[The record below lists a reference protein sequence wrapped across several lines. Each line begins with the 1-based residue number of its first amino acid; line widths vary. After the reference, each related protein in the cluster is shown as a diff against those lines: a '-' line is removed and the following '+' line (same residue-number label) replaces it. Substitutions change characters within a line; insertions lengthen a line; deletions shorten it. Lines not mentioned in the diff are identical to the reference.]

1 MASEKTQTFTD
12 ANFQQAV
19 LSAPTPVLV
28 DFWAEW
34 CGPCRMIAPHV
45 EAVATELDGKAV
57 IGKLNVDDNPAIV
70 SKYSIRGIPALL
82 LFKGGELVDSL
93 VGATDKTRIKALVE
107 SILYPAAGSLMS
119 TARDVVIVGSGPA
132 GLTAALYT
140 ARANLNPLLI

>member
-12 ANFQQAV
+12 SNFQQEV
-19 LSAPTPVLV
+19 LSAATPVLV

-45 EAVATELDGKAV
+45 DAVATELDGKAK
-57 IGKLNVDDNPAIV
+57 IGKLNVDDNPAVV

-107 SILYPAAGSLMS
+107 KHL
-119 TARDVVIVGSGPA
+119 
-132 GLTAALYT
+132 
-140 ARANLNPLLI
+140 

>member
-1 MASEKTQTFTD
+1 MASEKTLTFTD
-12 ANFQQAV
+12 ANFQQDV
-19 LSAPTPVLV
+19 LSASTPVLV

-45 EAVATELDGKAV
+45 DAVATELEGKAK
-57 IGKLNVDDNPAIV
+57 IGKLNVDDNPAVV

-107 SILYPAAGSLMS
+107 KHL
-119 TARDVVIVGSGPA
+119 
-132 GLTAALYT
+132 
-140 ARANLNPLLI
+140 

>member
-12 ANFQQAV
+12 ANFQQEV
-19 LSAPTPVLV
+19 LSKSTPVLV

-45 EAVATELDGKAV
+45 DAVATELDGKAV
-57 IGKLNVDDNPAIV
+57 IGKLNVDENPAVV

-107 SILYPAAGSLMS
+107 KHL
-119 TARDVVIVGSGPA
+119 
-132 GLTAALYT
+132 
-140 ARANLNPLLI
+140 

>member
-12 ANFQQAV
+12 ANFQQEV
-19 LSAPTPVLV
+19 LSQASPVLV

-45 EAVATELDGKAV
+45 DAVASELDGKAV
-57 IGKLNVDDNPAIV
+57 IGKLNVDDNPAVV

-82 LFKGGELVDSL
+82 LFKGGELVDQL

-107 SILYPAAGSLMS
+107 KHL
-119 TARDVVIVGSGPA
+119 
-132 GLTAALYT
+132 
-140 ARANLNPLLI
+140 

>member
-12 ANFQQAV
+12 ANFQQDV
-19 LSAPTPVLV
+19 LSASTPVLV

-57 IGKLNVDDNPAIV
+57 IGKLNVDENPAIV
-70 SKYSIRGIPALL
+70 SRYSIRGIPALL

-107 SILYPAAGSLMS
+107 KHL
-119 TARDVVIVGSGPA
+119 
-132 GLTAALYT
+132 
-140 ARANLNPLLI
+140 